1 MWQHGVGRISH
12 EHNFSA
18 SPNPL
23 LQRLSVVQNP
33 LRGLLIHTFNHLPHR
48 LFEVFEIFRQLT
60 SLSGRGPA
68 FSQPTQLLFWR

>member
-12 EHNFSA
+12 QHNFPA

-48 LFEVFEIFRQLT
+48 LFEVFEIFR
-60 SLSGRGPA
+60 
-68 FSQPTQLLFWR
+68 